1 MKKRGIIFTL
11 VIALV
16 YLAFTA
22 GFNFLPRSV
31 YSELEKRELKRFPT
45 FTLDSLLDGSY
56 AAAISSWY
64 SDTEPYRDTLMYA
77 SMQLRDLL
85 GVRFGAQNIQYVAQ
99 DQDKSIE
106 AHGQEEA
113 LPEIPAE
120 HLPEAAE
127 DTVRTVKAFEP
138 DTTEGSAEDVA
149 KVASSGIILVGSGEN
164 VRALMGFFGTERGG
178 AKYAEVVSQY
188 GAAFGKSVKV
198 WCMPIPTST
207 EFYCPEEAARFT
219 KKQWPVF
226 NSIFTNLTHGVK
238 PVDIYSVL
246 AEHTAEPIY
255 LRTDHHWAPLGA
267 YYAAQKF
274 AQVAGVPFAD
284 LSTYEEHVVH
294 KFVGSMYGYS
304 QNIAVKKAPE
314 DFVYYIPTGVEYT
327 TTYVNYTLDEEFHV
341 TGEGRPYKGKYFFS
355 FKDGSGAAYTTFMGG
370 DIKLTKVETST
381 HNGRRLLVFKD
392 SFGNAV
398 PGYLFHSFEEIHV
411 ADFRYFTK
419 DVVSY
424 VDENRITDILFANNI
439 TNTCVNYTYS
449 RYRKF
454 LNPADPGLSA
464 FSKDTIPESV
474 RLRMTGKSYPE
485 EGAAIDWADLRYLKL
500 LYYDFNGRVRKG
512 EMVCNKAI
520 ADDLVAIFKELYKAK
535 YQIAGIRLIDD
546 FGADD
551 QRSMEANNTS
561 CFNYRTATNSE
572 TKLSAHALGL
582 AVDVNP
588 LQNPYVKGDI
598 VEPESAREYADRTVD
613 FPHKITAD
621 DLCCK
626 LFRAHGFQWGGAW
639 NSVKDYQHFEKKQ

>member
-1 MKKRGIIFTL
+1 MKRGVFFTT

-22 GFNFLPRSV
+22 AFNLLPRSV
-31 YSELEKRELKRFPT
+31 YSELEKRELQRFPSL
-45 FTLDSLLDGSY
+45 TLDSLADGSY
-56 AAAISSWY
+56 ASAIASWY
-64 SDTEPYRDTLMYA
+64 SDTEPYRDTLMLL
-77 SMQLRDLL
+77 SMQFKDLL
-85 GVRFGAQNIQYVAQ
+85 GVRFGEQNIQYVASE
-99 DQDKSIE
+99 DDVSVE
-106 AHGQEEA
+106 T
-113 LPEIPAE
+113 
-120 HLPEAAE
+120 AAE
-127 DTVRTVKAFEP
+127 EPDPALAADTVKSVKAFESAAV
-138 DTTEGSAEDVA
+138 EGGAEDVA
-149 KVASSGIILVGSGEN
+149 KVASSGIILIGSGEN
-164 VRALMGFFGTERGG
+164 VRALMGFFGTEKGG
-178 AKYAEVVSQY
+178 AKYAEVINQY
-188 GAAFGKSVKV
+188 GAAFGKSVRV

-207 EFYCPEEAARFT
+207 EFYCPEEAAKFT

-226 NSIFTNLTHGVK
+226 NSIFSNLSNGVK
-238 PVDIYSVL
+238 AVDIYSVL
-246 AEHTAEPIY
+246 AQHTDEPIY

-267 YYAAQKF
+267 YYAAQQF
-274 AQVAGVPFAD
+274 ARQAGVPFED

-304 QNIAVKKAPE
+304 HNIAVKKAPE

-341 TGEGRPYKGKYFFS
+341 TGESRPYKSKYFFS

-370 DIKLTKVETST
+370 DIKLTKVETSV

-398 PGYLFHSFEEIHV
+398 PGYLFHSFEEVHV

-419 DVVSY
+419 DVISY
-424 VDENRITDILFANNI
+424 VDENHITDILFANNI

-454 LNPADPGLSA
+454 LNPVDPGLSA
-464 FSKDTIPESV
+464 FSKDTIPEAV
-474 RLRMTGKSYPE
+474 KLRMTGKSYPE
-485 EGAAIDWADLRYLKL
+485 EGAQIELNELRYLKL

-512 EMVCNKAI
+512 EMVCNQAI
-520 ADDLVAIFKELYKAK
+520 ADDLIAIFKELYKAK
-535 YQIAGIRLIDD
+535 YPIASIRLVDD
-546 FGADD
+546 FDADD
-551 QRSMEANNTS
+551 IRSMEANNTS

-572 TKLSAHALGL
+572 SKLSAHARGL

-588 LQNPYVKGDI
+588 LQNPYVKGEI
-598 VEPESAREYADRTVD
+598 VEPEAAREYADRTVD

-639 NSVKDYQHFEKKQ
+639 NSVKDYQHFEKKP

>member
-1 MKKRGIIFTL
+1 MKKKGIVFTL
-11 VIALV
+11 AIALV

-45 FTLDSLLDGSY
+45 FTVDSLADGSFT
-56 AAAISSWY
+56 AAISSWY
-64 SDTEPYRDTLMYA
+64 SDTEPYRDTLMFL
-77 SMQLRDLL
+77 SMQFRDLL
-85 GVRFGAQNIQYVAQ
+85 GIRLGAQNIQYVVQ
-99 DQDKSIE
+99 DQDIILE
-106 AHGQEEA
+106 AAGEEA
-113 LPEIPAE
+113 DPVLET
-120 HLPEAAE
+120 
-127 DTVRTVKAFEP
+127 DTLKSVKAFES
-138 DTTEGSAEDVA
+138 GGGKEDVA
-149 KVASSGIILVGSGEN
+149 KVATSGIILVGSGEN

-188 GAAFGKSVKV
+188 GAVLGSSVRI

-207 EFYCPEEAARFT
+207 EYYCPEEASRFT

-226 NSIFTNLTHGVK
+226 NSVFSNLSDGVR

-246 AEHTAEPIY
+246 AEHTEEPIY

-267 YYAAQKF
+267 YYAAQEF
-274 AQVAGVPFAD
+274 AQAAGVPFAD
-284 LSTYEEHVVH
+284 LSTYEERVVR

-304 QNIAVKKAPE
+304 QSLAVKKAPE
-314 DFVYYIPTGVEYT
+314 DFVYHIPTGVEYT
-327 TTYVNYTLDEEFHV
+327 TTYVDYTLDEEFHV
-341 TGEGRPYKGKYFFS
+341 TGESRPYKSKYFFS

-370 DIKLTKVETST
+370 DIKLTKVETSVR
-381 HNGRRLLVFKD
+381 NGRRLLVFKD

-419 DVVSY
+419 DVVGY
-424 VDENRITDILFANNI
+424 VDENRITDILFANSI
-439 TNTCVNYTYS
+439 TNTCVDYTYS

-454 LNPADPGLSA
+454 LRPSDPGLSA
-464 FSKDTIPESV
+464 FRKDTIPDAV

-485 EGAAIDWADLRYLKL
+485 EGSRIALSELRYLKL
-500 LYYDFNGRVRKG
+500 LYYDFNGRVRRG
-512 EMVCNKAI
+512 EMVCNRAI
-520 ADDLVAIFKELYKAK
+520 ADDLLAIFKELYKAK
-535 YQIAGIRLIDD
+535 YPIASIRLIDD
-546 FGADD
+546 FDADD
-551 QRSMEANNTS
+551 IRSMEANNTS

-572 TKLSAHALGL
+572 TKLSAHARGL

-588 LQNPYVKGDI
+588 LQNPYVKGDS
-598 VEPESAREYADRTVD
+598 VEPEAAREYADRTLE
-613 FPHKITAD
+613 FAHKITED

-639 NSVKDYQHFEKKQ
+639 NSVKDYQHFEKQFQNGF

>member
-1 MKKRGIIFTL
+1 MKRGIFFTL

-22 GFNFLPRSV
+22 GFNLLPRSV

-45 FTLDSLLDGSY
+45 FTLDSLKDGSY

-77 SMQLRDLL
+77 SMQFRDLL
-85 GVRFGAQNIQYVAQ
+85 GVRFGEQNIQYVAQ
-99 DQDKSIE
+99 DQDK
-106 AHGQEEA
+106 AVVT
-113 LPEIPAE
+113 
-120 HLPEAAE
+120 AAE
-127 DTVRTVKAFEP
+127 EPDPVLEAEQDTVKSVKAFVP
-138 DTTEGSAEDVA
+138 DTAAGADEIA

-178 AKYAEVVSQY
+178 AKYAEVVSRY
-188 GAAFGKSVKV
+188 GAAFGASVKV

-207 EFYCPEEAARFT
+207 EYYCPEEASRFT

-226 NSIFTNLTHGVK
+226 NSIFTNLSNGVK
-238 PVDIYSVL
+238 AVDIYSVL
-246 AEHTAEPIY
+246 AEHTDEPIY

-274 AQVAGVPFAD
+274 AQVAGVPFED

-304 QNIAVKKAPE
+304 QNVAVKKAPE

-341 TGEGRPYKGKYFFS
+341 TGEGRPYQGKYFFS

-464 FSKDTIPESV
+464 FSKDTVPESV
-474 RLRMTGKSYPE
+474 RLRMSGKSYPE
-485 EGAAIDWADLRYLKL
+485 EDAVIGWPDLRYLKL

-535 YQIAGIRLIDD
+535 YPIASIRLIDD
-546 FGADD
+546 FDGDD
-551 QRSMEANNTS
+551 VRSMEANNTS
-561 CFNYRTATNSE
+561 CFNYRAKTSGTS
-572 TKLSAHALGL
+572 LSAHARGL
-582 AVDVNP
+582 AVDINP
-588 LQNPYVKGDI
+588 LQNPYVKGEI

-613 FPHKITAD
+613 FEHKITAE

-626 LFRAHGFQWGGAW
+626 LFRAHGFQWGGDW
-639 NSVKDYQHFEKKQ
+639 NSVKDYQHFEKKL